1 MLHKRNNQGYTK
13 VLDTNRYSH
22 IIRRNDDNMIES
34 SSNLNEDD
42 LKLFFGGGK
51 VSEEENP
58 QQDNEPV
65 KSEDLVD
72 SNMNARMQA
81 KPVMKQEVHT
91 ETPVKKTSENIGG
104 SIMNNSAKRN
114 LLVIGTGNG
123 GCNIAATIKRKYPDN
138 IGLILYNTSQKGLRD
153 ISDVAD
159 RSIIIADAD
168 GSGKDRSLSKELFK
182 RGAYKN
188 AIEEI
193 NQVSANKQFDYILIC
208 TTTDGGTGGGISPIM
223 AKLIRD
229 NVDIP
234 VMILGVFPS
243 TLEDAVAQYNSIEW
257 FNEVR
262 KSEVP
267 YIIFD
272 NDGYNKMQHGEIND
286 IIANHVG
293 VIVGEY
299 FSDSEVSQID
309 NQDISNVLNDG
320 GHICVY
326 LGDHPEASMEELIK
340 KSHQPEAEMAY
351 SCAVFM
357 KGPESVIRNNDASRV
372 REYFGSKVSFNHL
385 EISNRT
391 KIGVIISGCNPPEK
405 RLRVMKDQYDR
416 MMATTSD
423 NDIDSFTTF
432 SVENPMKAKSARH
445 TEKKSASSSNGG
457 ATTGSADGAL
467 NLNALDW

>member
-1 MLHKRNNQGYTK
+1 MLHKRKNQGYTK
-13 VLDTNRYSH
+13 VLDRNSYGH
-22 IIRRNDDNMIES
+22 IMRRSDDNMIES

-42 LKLFFGGGK
+42 LKLFFGGKK
-51 VSEEENP
+51 VSEKEDP
-58 QQDNEPV
+58 QI
-65 KSEDLVD
+65 SESTQPEMEVD
-72 SNMNARMQA
+72 ANMNAHVVQ
-81 KPVMKQEVHT
+81 KVHN
-91 ETPVKKTSENIGG
+91 ETPVKQTSENIGG
-104 SIMNNSAKRN
+104 RIKMNNSAKRN

-153 ISDVAD
+153 IADVAD
-159 RSIIIADAD
+159 RNIIIADAD

-193 NQVSANKQFDYILIC
+193 QQVSATREYDYILIC

-223 AKLIRD
+223 AKFIRD
-229 NVDIP
+229 NIDIP

-243 TLEDAVAQYNSIEW
+243 TVEDAVAQYNSIEW

-272 NDGYNKMQHGEIND
+272 NDGYNKMQHAEIND

-299 FSDSEVSQID
+299 FSDSELSQID
-309 NQDISNVLNDG
+309 NQDMSNLLNDG
-320 GHICVY
+320 GHICIY
-326 LGDHPEASMEELIK
+326 LGDHPESPMEDLVK
-340 KSHQPEAEMAY
+340 KSHQPEVDTAY
-351 SCAVFM
+351 SCGVFM
-357 KGPESVIRNNDASRV
+357 KGPESIIRSNDPSRV
-372 REYFGSKVSFNHL
+372 REYFASKVSFNHL

-391 KIGVIISGCNPPEK
+391 KIGVILSGCNHPEK

-423 NDIDSFTTF
+423 HDDDTFTTF
-432 SVENPMKAKSARH
+432 SVENPMKK
-445 TEKKSASSSNGG
+445 SSSPRQVDKSTSSN
-457 ATTGSADGAL
+457 TGSSDNAVL

>member
-1 MLHKRNNQGYTK
+1 MLHKRKNQGYTK
-13 VLDTNRYSH
+13 VLDRNNYGH
-22 IIRRNDDNMIES
+22 IIRRSDDNMIES

-51 VSEEENP
+51 ASEKEDP
-58 QQDNEPV
+58 QTQDNEPINP
-65 KSEDLVD
+65 EMIVD
-72 SNMNARMQA
+72 SNMNARIEQ
-81 KPVMKQEVHT
+81 KVHT

-104 SIMNNSAKRN
+104 RIKMNNGANRN

-153 ISDVAD
+153 IADVAD
-159 RSIIIADAD
+159 RNIIIADAD

-193 NQVSANKQFDYILIC
+193 QQVSATKEYDYILIC

-223 AKLIRD
+223 AKFIRD
-229 NVDIP
+229 NISIP

-243 TLEDAVAQYNSIEW
+243 TVEDAVAQYNSIEW

-272 NDGYNKMQHGEIND
+272 NDGYNKMQHSEINE

-299 FSDSEVSQID
+299 FSDSELSQID
-309 NQDISNVLNDG
+309 NQDMSNLLNDG

-326 LGDHPEASMEELIK
+326 LGDHPESSMEDLVK
-340 KSHQPEAEMAY
+340 KSHQPEADTAY
-351 SCAVFM
+351 ACGVFM
-357 KGPESVIRNNDASRV
+357 KGPESIIRSNDPSRV

-391 KIGVIISGCNPPEK
+391 KIGVILSGCNPPEK

-423 NDIDSFTTF
+423 YDDDAFTTF
-432 SVENPMKAKSARH
+432 SVENPMKKTSSPRT
-445 TEKKSASSSNGG
+445 TEKNATSSN
-457 ATTGSADGAL
+457 ATGSGDGAL
-467 NLNALDW
+467 NLNALEW